1 MSPEQIQ
8 SLANLPF
15 QGLLLIAVVA
25 LWRAYSTAQT
35 ARVDDLKQSY
45 EKNLADLRTRVMLL
59 EDRAGVHIPNAL
71 NSNAKPVST
80 VFGAKDSK
88 LD

>member
-8 SLANLPF
+8 QIATYPLYV
-15 QGLLLIAVVA
+15 LLIVAVIA
-25 LWRAYSTAQT
+25 LWRAYNASQN

-45 EKNLADLRTRVMLL
+45 EKNLADLRTRVILL
-59 EDRAGVHIPNAL
+59 EDHAGMHVTNAL
-71 NSNAKPVST
+71 NSSAKPVSSS
-80 VFGAKDSK
+80 FQAKDPK